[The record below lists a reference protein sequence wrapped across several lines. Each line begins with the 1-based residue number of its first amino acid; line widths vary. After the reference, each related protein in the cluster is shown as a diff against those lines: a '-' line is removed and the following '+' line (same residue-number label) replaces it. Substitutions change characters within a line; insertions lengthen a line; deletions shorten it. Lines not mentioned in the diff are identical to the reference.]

1 MLQHVCQLSVISLS
15 NQTVYE
21 LHKPNVCLSEI
32 HNISNILRAAH
43 LKALCGHDQVRSPRH
58 VAPFVG
64 FCGRRHWEHSWR
76 QAITAT
82 FLQASALAH
91 CQPLCRHQGMS
102 AIQQTLSV
110 TLCTSGAFWECV
122 AKGDPGPLVILQA
135 PQFQSNQSIFQ
146 ESDSYICLA
155 WYIIQSNG
163 FIPVDRVHLQH
174 HNAVVCALP
183 SPLLQNLQ
191 QYSALDLDIFLC
203 MLSKA
208 C

>member
-1 MLQHVCQLSVISLS
+1 MGGGTGSTPGGRPYRSVPPSLG
-15 NQTVYE
+15 
-21 LHKPNVCLSEI
+21 P
-32 HNISNILRAAH
+32 RA
-43 LKALCGHDQVRSPRH
+43 LP
-58 VAPFVG
+58 
-64 FCGRRHWEHSWR
+64 
-76 QAITAT
+76 AT
-82 FLQASALAH
+82 LQAL
-91 CQPLCRHQGMS
+91 MS
-102 AIQQTLSV
+102 AIQQTLRV
-110 TLCTSGAFWECV
+110 TLCTSGAFWACV

-155 WYIIQSNG
+155 WYIIQSNE
-163 FIPVDRVHLQH
+163 FKPVDRVHLQH